1 MKIVIRAAEE
11 TDMTA
16 IHSIVMNYPKQL
28 MKDIPSV
35 KSFFVAVHGKRVV
48 GCCALDVYSKR
59 IAEIRSL
66 AVLHEFEGKGIGT
79 RLLKKCRAKARKEGI
94 KEVFAITSRPHL
106 FQNTGFDTFQEE
118 KTALF
123 IRLKK

>member
-1 MKIVIRAAEE
+1 MEITIRAAEE

-35 KSFFVAVHGKRVV
+35 KSFFVAVHERKVI
-48 GCCALDVYSKR
+48 GCCALDIYSKR
-59 IAEIRSL
+59 IAEIRSF
-66 AVLHEFEGKGIGT
+66 AVLPEFEGKGIGT
-79 RLLKKCRAKARKEGI
+79 RLLKKCRARARKEGI
-94 KEVFAITSRPHL
+94 REVFAITSRPHL
-106 FQNTGFDTFQEE
+106 FQNAGFNTFQEE